1 MLADSGG
8 ARQAGGS
15 IDILW
20 PVIRWILAAIHLLGF
35 GIAVGSIWAR
45 ARALRQ
51 PLDVAGIRR
60 VLSADNWWGVS
71 AILLIGTGLARA
83 FAGFEKGTLYYTH
96 NHFFWLKMGL
106 LLTILLLE
114 ILPIVTFIKWR
125 VRLAKGEAID
135 ATRARS
141 FATTSLI
148 QAGLILL
155 MILAA
160 TAMARGYGV
169 TN

>member
-1 MLADSGG
+1 MLADSDG
-8 ARQAGGS
+8 ARQAGRSGR
-15 IDILW
+15 ILW

-45 ARALRQ
+45 ALSLRQ
-51 PLDVAGIRR
+51 PLDVTGIRR
-60 VLSADNWWGVS
+60 VLYADTWWGVS
-71 AILLIGTGLARA
+71 AILLIGTGLVRA

-96 NHFFWLKMGL
+96 NHLFWVKMGL
-106 LLTILLLE
+106 LVTVLLLE
-114 ILPIVTFIKWR
+114 ILPMVTFIKWR
-125 VRLAKGEAID
+125 VRLAKGETID

-141 FATTSLI
+141 FAAASFI
-148 QAGLILL
+148 QAALILL
-155 MILAA
+155 MMLAA